1 MPNKLLMTFD
11 EYIKNPSGR
20 GSAVNTARDSIELSY
35 NAKLGEM
42 ISKNGDIKY
51 TCLKSSD
58 SHTYYIYFLMP
69 SESTKDFNYDVVIQ
83 LDCPK
88 GEGKSA
94 GDIKNYTVKFFSNDP
109 SFTFTYAHAYKSHG
123 LLIPVLERKMNL
135 RALNTKANVRNP
147 DNVIGYVK
155 NIYFAYLLMKKY
167 NLFDKS
173 ILDRKCIGGGTN
185 YLTREIPS
193 FDKKESLKRQ
203 IIQDQKSKASKES
216 SRSKIVK
223 SSSLSNNSNDKPS
236 GIIRNSKLV
245 KTIGKIK
252 PRSSSHIIK
261 KSKKI

>member
-1 MPNKLLMTFD
+1 MPNKLIMTFD
-11 EYIKNPSGR
+11 EYIAHPSGK
-20 GSAVNTARDSIELSY
+20 GSAVNTGRDSLELLYRS
-35 NAKLGEM
+35 KLSQTISENGE
-42 ISKNGDIKY
+42 IKY

-69 SESTKDFNYDVVIQ
+69 SESTKGFNYDVVIQ

-88 GEGKSA
+88 GEGKST

-123 LLIPVLERKMNL
+123 LLIPILERKGNL

-147 DNVIGYVK
+147 DNVVGYVK

-203 IIQDQKSKASKES
+203 LIQDQKSKSNKDKSLSKNN
-216 SRSKIVK
+216 RVTK
-223 SSSLSNNSNDKPS
+223 SSDSIKQSR
-236 GIIRNSKLV
+236 IIRNSKLV
-245 KTIGKIK
+245 KTIGMIK
-252 PRSSSHIIK
+252 PKSSSHIIK